1 MERAKHT
8 QQLIDSLSMGI
19 CIIDPV
25 YKVLYWNEY
34 MHEYTGIPSGTI
46 CCKPLGDFFPSFKLE
61 VYTERINSVFEGWPP
76 VVLSSRFHHLFIE
89 SPNGKLKNKSQD
101 VTISALV
108 SSEEGAFNALI
119 SVIDVTESNRQLEE
133 LNMQYKKAKQDIEIR
148 ERIQSKLM
156 DSEIR
161 YRELNNMKDKL
172 ISIIAH
178 DLRSPFTSLI
188 GYMEILA
195 NEPHKI
201 SQNRQQEIIA
211 MLLDGTRQTY
221 ALLENLLLW
230 ANMQIKGGV
239 MYRPVAFNLE
249 AVLTEVVAKMKHMA
263 QRKEISIVIEC
274 KEVADVFA
282 DVDMVQAILRNIIS
296 NAIKYTHPKGRIQ
309 INSAKE
315 NDSYAFV
322 SIKDDGVGMNPE
334 TIANLFK
341 MEKSVSAFGTDNE
354 KGTGLGLL
362 VCKEFIDKNKGK
374 LEIISSLGSGSEFKF
389 TLPLRSL

>member
-1 MERAKHT
+1 
-8 QQLIDSLSMGI
+8 
-19 CIIDPV
+19 
-25 YKVLYWNEY
+25 
-34 MHEYTGIPSGTI
+34 
-46 CCKPLGDFFPSFKLE
+46 
-61 VYTERINSVFEGWPP
+61 
-76 VVLSSRFHHLFIE
+76 
-89 SPNGKLKNKSQD
+89 
-101 VTISALV
+101 
-108 SSEEGAFNALI
+108 
-119 SVIDVTESNRQLEE
+119 
-133 LNMQYKKAKQDIEIR
+133 
-148 ERIQSKLM
+148 
-156 DSEIR
+156 
-161 YRELNNMKDKL
+161 
-172 ISIIAH
+172 
-178 DLRSPFTSLI
+178 
-188 GYMEILA
+188 
-195 NEPHKI
+195 
-201 SQNRQQEIIA
+201 
-211 MLLDGTRQTY
+211 
-221 ALLENLLLW
+221 
-230 ANMQIKGGV
+230 
-239 MYRPVAFNLE
+239 
-249 AVLTEVVAKMKHMA
+249 MKHMA